1 LGAELHEVFGTEVE
15 LTPGG
20 DGIFDV
26 TVDGKKVFSKTAM
39 GRFPEDGEVAKLIRQ
54 G

>member
-1 LGAELHEVFGTEVE
+1 VAGDSGAFEV
-15 LTPGG
+15 
-20 DGIFDV
+20 IA
-26 TVDGKKVFSKTAM
+26 DGKKIFSKTVA